1 MDKNIPSRSI
11 YLATNGSGSRL
22 LISFPEAV
30 NGSDQGEETNQKGP
44 MSADSNSSNAT
55 NGSGSRP
62 DSNKA

>member
-1 MDKNIPSRSI
+1 MKS
-11 YLATNGSGSRL
+11 YLIFFT
-22 LISFPEAV
+22 EAI
-30 NGSDQGEETNQKGP
+30 NGSDHNEENNQKGP